1 MTKKDLERRNQ
12 FLLLQLKIIHKM
24 LNEVDYQNEQELMQ
38 TIGAIEYYSDS
49 ETIKENMKF
58 IEEHNETYNFYR
70 KTMNIKDYE

>member
-12 FLLLQLKIIHKM
+12 FLLLQLKIING
-24 LNEVDYQNEQELMQ
+24 LAEECNEKTKNEMNRIL
-38 TIGAIEYYSDS
+38 GAISYYSDS

-58 IEEHNETYNFYR
+58 IEEYNETYNFYH